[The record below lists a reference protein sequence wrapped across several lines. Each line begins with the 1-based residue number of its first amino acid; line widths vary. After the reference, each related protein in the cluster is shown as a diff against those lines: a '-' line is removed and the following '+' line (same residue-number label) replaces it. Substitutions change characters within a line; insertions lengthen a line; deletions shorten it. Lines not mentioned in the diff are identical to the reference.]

1 VDAALSLP
9 AGRHSHGLRRPAAL
23 EAVRGSYDAATAA
36 VDRRCG
42 RVVGKRQIEELVKAA
57 AEDTDAFYARRIPMP
72 CTSEVLLVLSA
83 DGKGHRDAARRTTA
97 GHPQGRRGQEPG
109 PGRLPHP
116 AGLGREA
123 VPQADG
129 HFSVFA
135 DDVGRVLFPLMPDSG
150 WRLAAAKLAAVRTVI
165 RPVTR
170 SCAAT
175 WRQQPALGRSGA
187 PVPPHRDTRLGRGAP
202 RQPGR
207 CPGPLATMLGW
218 PAAER
223 LDRRRHGGRCP
234 TIADA
239 RIIEA
244 TFALQQALPAALS
257 GDAEALADGL
267 TRYTA
272 D

>member
-1 VDAALSLP
+1 MDAALSLP
-9 AGRHSHGLRRPAAL
+9 AGRHSHGLRRLAAL

-72 CTSEVLLVLSA
+72 YTSEVLLVPSA

-135 DDVGRVLFPLMPDSG
+135 DDVGRVLFLLMPDTG

-170 SCAAT
+170 SCTATWAAAT
-175 WRQQPALGRSGA
+175 CSR
-187 PVPPHRDTRLGRGAP
+187 PVRRPGSASPGYSTGTRCTSAARP
-202 RQPGR
+202 M
-207 CPGPLATMLGW
+207 TW
-218 PAAER
+218 PAGHHAR
-223 LDRRRHGGRCP
+223 LAGRRPARHGGRCP